1 MKTLEPTPKPVYLNR
16 RQFIQGL
23 AAAGLIGTP
32 LLGNAFS
39 VTTLTPA
46 GLKPKN
52 ALWEAFLKNVR
63 SCLMAMKMKSPSF
76 TKTWIYKSIFRPSHE
91 TKSIFIP
98 IDSTL

>member
-52 ALWEAFLKNVR
+52 DL
-63 SCLMAMKMKSPSF
+63 
-76 TKTWIYKSIFRPSHE
+76 
-91 TKSIFIP
+91 
-98 IDSTL
+98 